1 MPERS
6 LVRRL
11 RDRKLVQWALAY
23 LAGAFVVFQLLDA
36 LAEPLSLSAA
46 LQRAVLVV
54 VAVGF
59 FITLVLAWYHGEKG
73 RQRVSGPELMMTAAL
88 LVIAGAA
95 LSLLRPRAAPPPFQ
109 TAVAGDERPGIAV
122 FPCENWSPDPDDA
135 YFASGIHD
143 EILLQLSRISAL
155 RCIGRES
162 MEWYEKNPRPMR
174 QVAQELG
181 VGYLGECSV
190 RKDAERNRIRL
201 TFQLMNGNTGAQI
214 WAENYDEDL
223 SARDLLDIQT
233 EVARRVARAVGA
245 VITPEEDVRLAEH
258 PTENTPA
265 YSEYLVGRAA
275 LRRRTGEGFRTA
287 LRHFQN
293 AVEAD
298 STFALAYV
306 GMADTYSLLY
316 SYGLLPSSEAWSR
329 AQELAERGLELDPTL
344 GEAYASLGYVQMR
357 LGWDYE
363 SAFSNFKRAVE
374 LSPGYAEAYLWHAY
388 GLTQLGRVEEADP
401 LFQKALD
408 LDPLN
413 FLIVNTL
420 GSRHVVGREYDRALE
435 EQERAL
441 AMNPDLDS
449 AAIVETQML
458 MGKYDDGLRSLER
471 YGQRDGAPTSSR
483 LWLAWGLA
491 VAGRE
496 AESRKILEATLG
508 EHAERDLDPVNV
520 AEVYVALGELDAAF
534 AWLERAYEVRSKN
547 LTNVIAWPQWDRLRS
562 DPRFQV
568 LAEKMGVPKAGASR

>member
-11 RDRKLVQWALAY
+11 RERKLVQWALAY

-36 LAEPLSLSAA
+36 LAEPLGLSAA

-54 VAVGF
+54 VAVAF

-73 RQRVSGPELMMTAAL
+73 RQRVSGPELLMTAAL

-109 TAVAGDERPGIAV
+109 AAAEGDERPGIAV
-122 FPCENWSPDPDDA
+122 FPCENWSPDPHDA

-143 EILLQLSRISAL
+143 EILLQLSRIRAL

-162 MEWYEKNPRPMR
+162 MEWYEKNPRPLR

-201 TFQLMNGNTGAQI
+201 TFQLMNGNTGAQV

-223 SARDLLDIQT
+223 SARDILDIQT
-233 EVARRVARAVGA
+233 DVARRVARAVGA
-245 VITPEEDVRLAEH
+245 VITPEEDVRLAER

-287 LRHFQN
+287 LRHFEN
-293 AVEAD
+293 AVAAD

-306 GMADTYSLLY
+306 GLADTYSLLY

-329 AQELAERGLELDPTL
+329 AQGLAERALELDPTL

-363 SAFSNFKRAVE
+363 SAFSNFERAVE
-374 LSPGYAEAYLWHAY
+374 LNPGYAEAYLWHAY

-413 FLIVNTL
+413 FLIVFTL
-420 GSRHVVGREYDRALE
+420 GSRYAVARKYDRALE
-435 EQERAL
+435 ERERAL
-441 AMNPDLDS
+441 AMNPDLS
-449 AAIVETQML
+449 AEITEIQIL
-458 MGKYDDGLRSLER
+458 MGEHDEGLRSLER
-471 YGQRDGAPTSSR
+471 VAQADSGHAGGR
-483 LWLAWGLA
+483 LGLAWGLA

-496 AESRKILEATLG
+496 AESRKILESTLG
-508 EHAERDLDPVNV
+508 EHTERDLDPVNV

-534 AWLERAYEVRSKN
+534 AWLERAYQVRSRN

-568 LAEKMGVPKAGASR
+568 LAEKIGAPRAGASR